1 ASESSFY
8 RVLREYGPGHRRGR
22 AHPPRSVSRPQAWVA
37 HAPLQ
42 VWSWDITFLPTTVRG
57 QFYRLYL
64 VLDVYSRMI
73 VGWEVHVDERAEH
86 ASTLITKACMRHGVR
101 REQLVLHRS
110 ANNSPT
116 RARFTTRRLGRINSA
131 CVIHVSRRGSISS
144 RTVGMLASKWLDCR
158 FCPSTST
165 RREKNPGR
173 LGS

>member
-1 ASESSFY
+1 TSEPAAVADRAAPGRSRRIPGQ
-8 RVLREYGPGHRRGR
+8 RVKLLPRVREYGQGHRRGR

-86 ASTLITKACMRHGVR
+86 AATLITQAC
-101 REQLVLHRS
+101 
-110 ANNSPT
+110 
-116 RARFTTRRLGRINSA
+116 
-131 CVIHVSRRGSISS
+131 
-144 RTVGMLASKWLDCR
+144 
-158 FCPSTST
+158 
-165 RREKNPGR
+165 
-173 LGS
+173 